1 MLKHAHKPRKIQIG
15 GTIPQTRKWR
25 QSGFR
30 KCDSIYSPQCAARV
44 RVRMCVGPCHI
55 WLHMRICISRDLFVR
70 VPVVTNVQS
79 RDQAFADPATV
90 SERECV
96 VVYRSKC
103 EFPQRLA
110 SLELALFLH
119 RRGTNAITVQGHNT
133 GHISV
138 QLLRTVMKKYK
149 TKYCKSR
156 WDDQNNQN
164 RVLGK
169 PVTVTAGQGKSGYS
183 PHFWVTNRFL
193 ITLPRVIPFDC
204 SHPRSLVRAPF
215 ESAQNLRN
223 RRFYK

>member
-96 VVYRSKC
+96 LVYRSKC

-110 SLELALFLH
+110 SLELALFFTQTGDQRDNSSRAQYRSYISAVASNSNEKIQNKILQKSVG
-119 RRGTNAITVQGHNT
+119 RPEQPEQGTGKASYSH
-133 GHISV
+133 
-138 QLLRTVMKKYK
+138 
-149 TKYCKSR
+149 SR
-156 WDDQNNQN
+156 S
-164 RVLGK
+164 GK
-169 PVTVTAGQGKSGYS
+169 I
-183 PHFWVTNRFL
+183 RL
-193 ITLPRVIPFDC
+193 
-204 SHPRSLVRAPF
+204 
-215 ESAQNLRN
+215 
-223 RRFYK
+223 